1 MKLKTI
7 QSSIYGIRGQQVM
20 LDFDLAKLYAVQTKV
35 LNQAVK
41 RNTSRFPAD
50 FMFHLT
56 RAEWKKLKDD
66 DGAVADN
73 WSQSVTGSQRHRVS
87 GSTPYAFTE
96 QGVAM
101 LSSVLRSPRAIK
113 VNIEIMR
120 TFVFMRQFAL
130 SHKDL
135 TKKLKAMEQKYD
147 IQFRDIYAAIN
158 FLLTKDK
165 VITAQRKRRPIGF
178 ERNGN

>member
-1 MKLKTI
+1 MELKTI
-7 QSSIYGIRGQQVM
+7 QSSIYSIRGHQVM
-20 LDFDLAKLYAVQTKV
+20 LDFDLAKLYGVPTKV

-41 RNTSRFPAD
+41 RNASRFPAD

-56 RAEWKKLKDD
+56 KVEWKKLKEDD
-66 DGAVADN
+66 SAVEDIR
-73 WSQSVTGSQRHRVS
+73 SQSVTGSQRHRVS

-101 LSSVLRSPRAIK
+101 LSSVLRSPKAIK
-113 VNIEIMR
+113 VNIAIMR
-120 TFVFMRQFAL
+120 TFVFMRQYAL

-135 TKKLKAMEQKYD
+135 TAKLKAMEQKYD
-147 IQFRDIYAAIN
+147 IQFRDIYDAIN

-165 VITAQRKRRPIGF
+165 LVSAQRKRRPIGF
-178 ERNGN
+178 ERNSK